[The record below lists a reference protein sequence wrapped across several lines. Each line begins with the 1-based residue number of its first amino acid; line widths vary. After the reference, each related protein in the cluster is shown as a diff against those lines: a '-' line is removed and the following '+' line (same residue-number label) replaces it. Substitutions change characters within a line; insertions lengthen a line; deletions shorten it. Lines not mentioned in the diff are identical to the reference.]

1 MLLSNPRFHTGNL
14 WYNPT
19 VNIVQL
25 TPGAAGMYCGG
36 CMRDNALV
44 AALRRNGH
52 DALLI
57 PLYTP
62 LKTDEP
68 DNSHERIF
76 FGGINVFLQQ
86 KSSIFRKTPEW
97 LDRRLDQPGLLSWAA
112 GFGVKTRAE
121 DIADLMVS
129 MLKGEEGNQAKEL
142 TKLTA
147 FLTDGH
153 KADAICLSNVLLAGM
168 AKSLR
173 DKLHVPIL
181 CTLQGEDTYLDTL
194 PEPQRSQSW
203 DLLKKTV
210 AQIDGFIAVSGY
222 YGDVMKRRLEIPDS
236 KMHVIHN
243 GIELAGYAAAPN
255 APAVPTVGYFARIGP
270 EKGLRTLANA
280 FELLATRGKI
290 KDVRL
295 RVGGGLSPNDEKF
308 VSELRAK
315 FDAVKLG
322 GRVDFVPNVSRDDKV
337 KFLQSLSVMSVPATY
352 GESFGLYVIEAMACG
367 VPVVQPEHA
376 AFPELLVATGG
387 GILCRPDDAPDLAA
401 KLEELLLDE
410 PRRAALGNAGRQ
422 SIVDRFNIDRVANDV
437 VNVVSE
443 FSTRK

>member
-1 MLLSNPRFHTGNL
+1 M
-14 WYNPT
+14 
-19 VNIVQL
+19 NIVQL

-44 AALRRNGH
+44 AALRRKGH

-86 KSSIFRKTPEW
+86 KSSLFRKTPEW

-142 TKLTA
+142 VKLTA
-147 FLTDGH
+147 FLTDSH

-173 DKLHVPIL
+173 EKLKVPIV

-203 DLLKKTV
+203 ELLKKTV
-210 AQIDGFIAVSGY
+210 AQIDGFVAVSGY
-222 YGDVMKRRLEIPDS
+222 YGDVMRRRLEIPES
-236 KMHVIHN
+236 KMRVIHN
-243 GIELAGYAAAPN
+243 GIELAGYAPAPKP
-255 APAVPTVGYFARIGP
+255 PAVPTVGYFARIGP

-280 FELLATRGKI
+280 YELLATRGNI

-295 RVGGGLSPNDEKF
+295 RVGGGLSPSDEVF
-308 VSELRAK
+308 VTELKAK
-315 FDAVKLG
+315 FQAAKIGD
-322 GRVDFVPNVSRDDKV
+322 RVDFVPNVSREDKV
-337 KFLQSLSVMSVPATY
+337 KFFQSLSVMSVPATY

-367 VPVVQPEHA
+367 IPVVQPEHA
-376 AFPELLVATGG
+376 AFPELIAATGG
-387 GILCRPDDAPDLAA
+387 GILCKPDDAADLAA
-401 KLEELLLDE
+401 KLEELLRDE
-410 PRRAALGNAGRQ
+410 PRRAALGKAGFK
-422 SIVDRFNIDRVANDV
+422 STIERFNIGRVADDV
-437 VNVVSE
+437 VRVLGE
-443 FSTRK
+443 FGAHKR